1 MQNNDLMI
9 IAEYSTSME
18 AETAKSALNN
28 AGIHAEIYNG
38 HTSDIY
44 LGVIPAQLLVRRDD
58 TERAGKVLGLNNNH

>member
-1 MQNNDLMI
+1 MQDNDLMI

-18 AETAKSALNN
+18 AETAKSALTN

-58 TERAGKVLGLNNNH
+58 IERAEKVLGLNNNH